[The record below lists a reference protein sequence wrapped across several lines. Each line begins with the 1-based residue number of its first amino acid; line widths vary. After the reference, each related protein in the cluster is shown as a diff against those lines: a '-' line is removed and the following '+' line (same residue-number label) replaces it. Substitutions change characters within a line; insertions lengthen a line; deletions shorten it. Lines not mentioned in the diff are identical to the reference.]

1 MEIWCHDPLQTCLE
15 TTKSSNV
22 VLKSD
27 KHHGCDDR
35 ASEDNQVFFF
45 MGPFQPTPL
54 SALENG
60 IGGVEMSVISQ
71 KSKKADMHSSNILVL
86 QIPNGGNKNKVRDMK
101 NCIKPEPIQAP
112 CTTLPSNL
120 PCRKNFHLHY
130 MGMKLFA
137 LFMTVYTH
145 LMVQMFG
152 RVKESKKLKTNY
164 RFPTGI
170 SFAYIFTILSVF
182 VLNSDQGNA
191 LYNQ

>member
-1 MEIWCHDPLQTCLE
+1 MENWCHDPLQTCLD

-27 KHHGCDDR
+27 KNHGCDDR

-45 MGPFQPTPL
+45 MGPFQPTPV
-54 SALENG
+54 SALKNCN
-60 IGGVEMSVISQ
+60 GGVEMSVISQ
-71 KSKKADMHSSNILVL
+71 KSKKVNMHSTNILVL
-86 QIPNGGNKNKVRDMK
+86 QTRNGGNKHQVKDRK
-101 NCIKPEPIQAP
+101 NCVKPEPIQIP
-112 CTTLPSNL
+112 CTILPSNL
-120 PCRKNFHLHY
+120 PCRKHLHLYY
-130 MGMKLFA
+130 MGMKLFVY
-137 LFMTVYTH
+137 FMTVYTH
-145 LMVQMFG
+145 LMVQIFG

-191 LYNQ
+191 